1 MKRLMAM
8 MMLAVLTVP
17 MFGQASKKAAP
28 KKAAAPAVTTE
39 DVKALRDALAAQQQ
53 QIEELRQELKQ
64 RDSQFQAA
72 QQRFDQATAAAND
85 ASSKAAAAQTLA
97 DEQKESYTK
106 LASDVK
112 DMQGNMTTTALQAQD
127 DQKRLSAAE
136 GLISRF
142 RFTGDIRIRQEDF
155 FQSYD
160 GCPSNGASCNPR
172 IRERFRARFGVEGKP
187 GEDFAAGFFLASGFQ
202 LDPTSTNQTLTDAFE
217 RKTLAVDRAYV
228 AYNPSRFKA
237 LSLIGGKWSYTWI
250 RTEQTFDDDINPEG
264 FSERLS
270 FDLKSPIVRNVTF
283 TGMQLLLNE
292 ANRPS
297 GSGNC
302 VITSSG
308 TVCIN
313 GSSPTGGDAFAAGGQ
328 MSAKLQLAKRW
339 TMTPSYTIL
348 NWRNVNFL
356 LNATGTVTGGS
367 GATIGVFAPNGMT
380 NATVNAGAPIG
391 GVQAKQFWSGYLY
404 SDLILDNNINTKWA
418 NWPVRVTLEYLDN
431 LNAQA
436 HPLTAT
442 GAVATDL
449 GSQSHMYFAAITF
462 GQTKNKGN
470 FQVGYYWL
478 RQEQD
483 SALASFVSSDQRAPT
498 NILQNRFQAQYQA
511 KSNVTLAST
520 FWYGR
525 TLNTG
530 LQNALMAPGKTAGQ
544 TDPYLTRLQFDVMY
558 KF

>member
-1 MKRLMAM
+1 MKRLTAIL
-8 MMLAVLTVP
+8 MLAVMAVP
-17 MFGQASKKAAP
+17 MYGQASKKAS
-28 KKAAAPAVTTE
+28 KKTASPAVTAE

-53 QIEELRQELKQ
+53 QIEQLRQELKQ
-64 RDSQFQAA
+64 RDDQFQAA
-72 QQRFDQATAAAND
+72 QQRLDQATSAANE
-85 ASSKAAAAQTLA
+85 AQTKAVAAQTAA

-106 LASDVK
+106 LAGDVK
-112 DMQGNMTTTALQAQD
+112 DIQGNMTTAALQAQD

-136 GLISRF
+136 GLLGRF

-160 GCPSNGASCNPR
+160 GCPNNGASCNPR

-187 GEDFAAGFFLASGFQ
+187 GEDFAAGFFLASGAQ
-202 LDPTSTNQTLTDAFE
+202 IDPTSTNQTLTDAFE
-217 RKTLAVDRAYV
+217 RKTIAIDRAYV
-228 AYNPSRFKA
+228 AYNPHRFKP
-237 LSLIGGKWSYTWI
+237 LTLIGGKWAYTWV

-264 FSERLS
+264 FSEKLS
-270 FDLKSPIVRNVTF
+270 FDLKSPVVRNVTF
-283 TGMQLLLNE
+283 TGMQLLMNE
-292 ANRPS
+292 VNRPS
-297 GSGNC
+297 GTGNC

-313 GSSPTGGDAFAAGGQ
+313 GNSPTGGDAFAVGGQ
-328 MSAKLQLAKRW
+328 MSAKLQLMKRW
-339 TMTPSYTIL
+339 VMTPSYTVL

-380 NATVNAGAPIG
+380 NATVNTGTPIN

-404 SDLILDNNINTKWA
+404 SDLILDNNFNTKWSK
-418 NWPVRVTLEYLDN
+418 WPLRVTLEYLNN
-431 LNAQA
+431 LNAQD
-436 HPLTAT
+436 HPLLANGT
-442 GAVATDL
+442 VATDL
-449 GSQSHMYFAAITF
+449 GKQSHMYFAAINF
-462 GQTKNKGN
+462 GQTKNKGD
-470 FQVGYYWL
+470 FQFGYYWL

-483 SALASFVSSDQRAPT
+483 SAVASFVSSDQRAPT

-511 KSNVTLAST
+511 KQNVTLAGT
-520 FWYGR
+520 FWLGR

-530 LQNALMAPGKTAGQ
+530 LQNAIMAPGKTAGQ
-544 TDPYLTRLQFDVMY
+544 PDPYLTRLQFDVIY